1 MLSVSGIQGWES
13 LQGWETIDDR
23 AYQRLDKRGTQDPV
37 PQDLKCCINDSQY
50 RALMNL
56 ESFGWQLAFIRRPLF
71 EPATVVILSPEGKQ
85 FAVIEDDGGLNLAP
99 SIPLRRPYVA
109 TEL

>member
-1 MLSVSGIQGWES
+1 MLSVSGDQGWEA
-13 LQGWETIDDR
+13 IDDR
-23 AYQRLDKRGTQDPV
+23 AYQRLDKRGTQGPI
-37 PQDLKCCINDSQY
+37 PQNLRCCISAGQY

-56 ESFGWQLAFIRRPLF
+56 ASFGWQLAFVRRPLF

-85 FAVIEDDGGLNLAP
+85 YALIDEDGGLDLNPSLA
-99 SIPLRRPYVA
+99 LRRPYVA